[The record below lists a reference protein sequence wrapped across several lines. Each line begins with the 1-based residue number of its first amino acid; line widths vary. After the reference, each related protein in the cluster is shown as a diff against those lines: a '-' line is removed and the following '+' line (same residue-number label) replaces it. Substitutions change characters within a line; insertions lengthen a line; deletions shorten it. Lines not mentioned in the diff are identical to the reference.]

1 MKTLNLTFYVIAI
14 NFEKKST
21 PLGLGAAF
29 KGQMNE
35 TESLVAWEIAPLQ
48 RFVEPFNQRQTQK
61 GHTIRRPN
69 QEKGSGP

>member
-1 MKTLNLTFYVIAI
+1 MIAT

-21 PLGLGAAF
+21 PLGLRTAF

-35 TESLVAWEIAPLQ
+35 TESLVAWEVAPLQ

-61 GHTIRRPN
+61 GHK
-69 QEKGSGP
+69 KGAQIKKRAVAPWSNGLKKGD